1 MNQFATLASLVE
13 SAGAQKRNLWIRG
26 VCPPARALLAA
37 SLFQEM
43 NTRPALC
50 IVSDWQKAEQF
61 AEELAFFSSLFHFK
75 EGTDPAK
82 RRILLFPPGLPAPPG
97 LMHASITAA
106 QDRIRTLLA
115 LMETGSPA
123 VVVTS
128 QDALREKVP
137 PREAFETNIRTVR
150 AGETLERDTLAG
162 HLQEGGYKRVPVVEA
177 PGEYA
182 VRGSLIDLF
191 PLPEEQPFRVDFF
204 GDTIDGIRPFLP
216 ETQRSLEPVD
226 SVTIPPAAL
235 FIPRA
240 VDMDRVRA
248 RVKGR
253 SDAENL
259 PATKHLELLERIE
272 TGLSRHEI
280 PALLP
285 FFYTELHSLLDYIG
299 RDVLALALDPERI
312 RRTGL
317 DLQEECSRSL
327 DQMTARGKVV
337 PRVNDLFLDIHS
349 LWEEMRRG
357 LMLAFSD
364 LPGYD
369 DLTLEARESEP
380 AGAGLDEEQGSGRVD
395 SAVSGSGT
403 AGPEGIGTGKEKE
416 QEALVVRFDFQ
427 SLHTARLS
435 GLKEK
440 PAKGLSGF
448 ARMIRTWIEEGQR
461 VFLVC
466 GSEPEKMRLG
476 HLLHEYDL
484 PFVQPTE
491 KVPFDQGSAGLY
503 LLRGALSQGFL
514 FPQAGMIFLHEEDI
528 FGRKVRKHRIPEK
541 PLPAAIDL
549 KELNPGDH
557 VVHIDFGIGFYKG
570 LETLNIRGY
579 INDYLQLEYAN
590 NDRLYL
596 PVDRAS
602 RIQKYV
608 STEDLPPTLDKLGG
622 TTWVRTKNKV
632 KESILAMAEEL
643 VSLYASRM
651 VKKGHGFSAP
661 DPSFEEFEA
670 TFPYEETPD
679 QMRAIQEVVWDME
692 KDRPMDRLVCG
703 DVGYGKTEVAI
714 RAAYKSV
721 MDGKQVAVLV
731 PTTVLAQQHY
741 GNFLSR
747 FQDYP
752 VEVRMLSRFRSPK
765 QQRETLKEMKDGRA
779 DIVIGTHRLLQKD
792 VSFRDL
798 GLLILDEEQR
808 FGVRHKETLKKMRTE
823 VDVLTLSATPI
834 PRTLQMSLLGLRD
847 LSSIKT
853 PPQDR
858 YAIETYVV
866 PFDPEIIHRAL
877 TRELARGG
885 QAFFVHNRV
894 SDIEAMAE
902 RLKTIVPEAR
912 IAIGHGQMPEKALER
927 VMMEFVRGD
936 HDILVCTTIIE
947 SGLDI
952 PNANTLLVHRA
963 DRFGLAQLY
972 QLRGRVGR
980 AERQAYAYLIVPEE
994 DRLSSNARKRL
1005 EVLYEFT
1012 ELGAGFRIARYDLEI
1027 RGSGNLLGTSQSG
1040 QIRAVGYDLYME
1052 YLEKAIRELKGEE
1065 VVEEVDPELHFE
1077 IPAFLPGEYIE
1088 DSTQRLSFYKR
1099 LATAKDHDEVN
1110 KLLAEI
1116 KDRYGPLPAH
1126 AQTLIDLIHIKVRL
1140 RRLRI
1145 REARLAEEGLLVS
1158 FAPHTPVSVDRILAW
1173 AAQEPERLRLFPD
1186 DRLLVRFTASDSG
1199 EQLKNIEQILAW
1211 LEKGSE
1217 EP

>member
-1 MNQFATLASLVE
+1 ME
-13 SAGAQKRNLWIRG
+13 SAGTQTRNLWIQG

-37 SLFQEM
+37 FLFHE
-43 NTRPALC
+43 TDSRPALC
-50 IVSDWQKAEQF
+50 ILPDWQKAEQF
-61 AEELAFFSSLFHFK
+61 AEELSFFSSLFLFGEK
-75 EGTDPAK
+75 SAPAK

-97 LMHASITAA
+97 LAQASLVAA

-115 LMETGSPA
+115 LMEPGRPA

-137 PREAFETNIRTVR
+137 PREAFETNMRTVR
-150 AGETLERDTLAG
+150 TGEHLERDTLAG
-162 HLQEGGYKRVPVVEA
+162 HLQEVGYKRMPVVEA

-191 PLPEEQPFRVDFF
+191 PLPQEQPLRIDFF
-204 GDTIDGIRPFLP
+204 GDTVDAIRPFLP
-216 ETQRSLEPVD
+216 ETQRSMDPVE
-226 SVTIPPAAL
+226 SIAIPPAAL
-235 FIPRA
+235 FIPGA
-240 VDMDRVRA
+240 VELQEVRVR
-248 RVKGR
+248 VKAR
-253 SDAENL
+253 SDASNL
-259 PATKHLELLERIE
+259 PPTKHLEMLDRIE
-272 TGLSRHEI
+272 AGLSRQEI

-285 FFYTELHSLLDYIG
+285 FFYPELQTLPDYMDG
-299 RDVLALALDPERI
+299 NVLIMALDPERI
-312 RRTGL
+312 RKAGE
-317 DLQEECSRSL
+317 DHQEECSRSL
-327 DQMTARGKVV
+327 DRMRAMRKIA
-337 PRVNDLFLDIHS
+337 PRADELFLDVHA
-349 LWEEMRRG
+349 LWEKMSGG
-357 LMLAFSD
+357 LLVAFSD

-369 DLTLEARESEP
+369 GLSLEPRSTEAAGRRAESGGTVSETN
-380 AGAGLDEEQGSGRVD
+380 DTEE
-395 SAVSGSGT
+395 SGT
-403 AGPEGIGTGKEKE
+403 GNRTTDRDA
-416 QEALVVRFDFQ
+416 VMRFGFQ
-427 SLHTARLS
+427 SLATARLT

-440 PAKGLSGF
+440 PAKGLAGF
-448 ARMIRTWIEEGQR
+448 ARTIRGWIQEGQK

-476 HLLHEYDL
+476 HLLSEYDL
-484 PFVQPTE
+484 PFVQPQE
-491 KVPFDQGSAGLY
+491 KMPFREGPAGLY
-503 LLRGALSQGFL
+503 LLRGELSQGFL
-514 FPQAGMIFLHEEDI
+514 FPQGGMVFLHEEDI
-528 FGRKVRKHRIPEK
+528 FGRKVRKHRVPER
-541 PLPAAIDL
+541 PLPEAIDL
-549 KELNPGDH
+549 KELKPGDH

-570 LETLNIRGY
+570 LETLNIRGF
-579 INDYLQLEYAN
+579 INDYLLLEYAGK
-590 NDRLYL
+590 DRLYL

-632 KESILAMAEEL
+632 RESILAMAGEL
-643 VSLYASRM
+643 VSLYATRL
-651 VKKGHGFSAP
+651 VKKGHGFSAA
-661 DPSFEEFEA
+661 DPSFQEFEA
-670 TFPYEETPD
+670 AFPYEETPD
-679 QMRAIQEVVWDME
+679 QMRAIEEVVQDME

-714 RAAYKSV
+714 RAAYKAV
-721 MDGKQVAVLV
+721 MDGKQVAMLV

-741 GNFLSR
+741 GNFTVR
-747 FQDYP
+747 FRDYP
-752 VEVRMLSRFRSPK
+752 VEVRMLSRFRSAK
-765 QQRETLKEMKDGRA
+765 QQKEILKETAEGKV

-792 VSFRDL
+792 VYFRDL

-808 FGVRHKETLKKMRTE
+808 FGVRHKEALKKMRTE

-847 LSSIKT
+847 LSPIKT

-866 PFDPEIIHRAL
+866 PFDPEIIRRAL
-877 TRELARGG
+877 TRELARNG

-894 SDIEAMAE
+894 SDIDAIADK
-902 RLKTIVPEAR
+902 LKTIVPEAR
-912 IAIGHGQMPEKALER
+912 IAIGHGQMTEKALER
-927 VMMEFVRGD
+927 VMLEFVRGD

-980 AERQAYAYLIVPEE
+980 SERQAYAYLIAPEE
-994 DRLSSNARKRL
+994 DRLTDDARKRL

-1065 VVEEVDPELHFE
+1065 VVEEVDPEIHFE
-1077 IPAFLPGEYIE
+1077 MPAYLPAEYIE

-1099 LATAKDHDEVN
+1099 LATATDRDDVGN
-1110 KLLAEI
+1110 LLVEI
-1116 KDRYGPLPAH
+1116 QDRYGPLPPQ
-1126 AQTLIDLIHIKVRL
+1126 AQTLFELIRIKVRL

-1186 DRLLVRFTASDSG
+1186 DRLLIRFTASDAR
-1199 EQLKNIEQILAW
+1199 EQLKNVRQILAW
-1211 LEKGSE
+1211 LEKGGE
-1217 EP
+1217 EKGKGLLGV